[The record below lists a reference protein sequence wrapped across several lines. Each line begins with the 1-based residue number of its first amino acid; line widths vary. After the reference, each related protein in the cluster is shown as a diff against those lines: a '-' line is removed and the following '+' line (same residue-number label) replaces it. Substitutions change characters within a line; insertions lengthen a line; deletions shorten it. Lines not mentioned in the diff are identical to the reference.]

1 MQLQNLEN
9 PGYRH
14 TQSIGLVVIMAYFR
28 PCPVGAPT
36 QLPSLEDHARS
47 DVMKLKE
54 LERV

>member
-9 PGYRH
+9 PGYTH
-14 TQSIGLVVIMAYFR
+14 TQSIGLVVIMAYCR
-28 PCPVGAPT
+28 PYPVGAPT
-36 QLPSLEDHARS
+36 QLPSPEDIARS